1 VLRRRAAGVL
11 LSVLAGLTPAF
22 ADYREVT
29 VSAGGTIRGQVRLAG
44 SAPKLAPMPTG
55 KDEAVCG
62 KEQPTPRLV
71 QGKGGGIAN
80 AVVYLETIASGK
92 PFVQQPAVIDQ
103 RGCRYE
109 PHVLVVP
116 VVPAL
121 GITNSD
127 TVLHNV
133 HACSSDAQRRTLFN
147 IAQPLIGQHTP
158 VGADKLSTPGF
169 YALSCEAG
177 HPWMSGYLVVAAHPY
192 YALTAADGSFSLDDV
207 PPGTY
212 SVRMWHEGV
221 HVRSYSASLQRY
233 EFEEPYEAAQTV
245 QVRAGAEGRADFS
258 ITLRPAPAPAA
269 TPARAR

>member
-1 VLRRRAAGVL
+1 MLRRRAAGVL
-11 LSVLAGLTPAF
+11 FSVLAGLTPAF
-22 ADYREVT
+22 ADYREVA

-44 SAPKLAPMPTG
+44 SALKLAPMPTG

-71 QGKGGGIAN
+71 QGAGGGIAN
-80 AVVYLETIASGK
+80 AVVYLESVASGK
-92 PFVQQPAVIDQ
+92 PFARQPATIDQ
-103 RGCRYE
+103 KGCRYD
-109 PHVLVVP
+109 PHIVIVP

-158 VGADKLSTPGF
+158 VAAEKLRTPGF

-192 YALTAADGSFSLDDV
+192 YAVTGADGSFVIDGV
-207 PPGTY
+207 PPGSYT
-212 SVRMWHEGV
+212 VRMWHEGV
-221 HVRSYSASLQRY
+221 YVRNYSASLQRY
-233 EFEEPYEAAQTV
+233 EYEEPYESAQAV
-245 QVRAGAEGRADFS
+245 QVRNGAEGRADFS
-258 ITLRPAPAPAA
+258 IKLRPAPAPEPA
-269 TPARAR
+269 PAR

>member
-1 VLRRRAAGVL
+1 VLRRRAAGFL

-22 ADYREVT
+22 ADYREVA

-44 SAPKLAPMPTG
+44 STPKLAPMPTG

-71 QGKGGGIAN
+71 QGKGGGVAN
-80 AVVYLETIASGK
+80 AVVYLDSIASGK
-92 PFVQQPAVIDQ
+92 PFVKQSAVIDQ
-103 RGCRYE
+103 KGCRYD

-158 VGADKLSTPGF
+158 VTADKLSLPGF

-192 YALTAADGSFSLDDV
+192 YAVTAADGSFSLDDV

-212 SVRMWHEGV
+212 SVKMWHEGV

-258 ITLRPAPAPAA
+258 ITLRTAPASTPAPA
-269 TPARAR
+269 R